1 MSFSIIMPTYNES
14 ENLPLLMERL
24 FALPIPELNV
34 LVIDDNSP
42 DGTGR
47 IADDLAVKY
56 DNRIRVIH
64 RTGKLG
70 LGSAYI
76 LGFKE
81 CLKTSAE
88 YMVQMDADFSHPP
101 EKLVEM
107 FQASENADVVIGS
120 RYTKGGS
127 VDKDWPIWRKMLSA
141 FGNNYARIILG
152 VHMKD
157 LTGAFRIWKREVVE
171 TVPWDRIRSNGY
183 VFQVE
188 SAYLVERLG
197 FKVAEVPIYFAERKY
212 GQSKMNLGIQ
222 MEAAIRVWQ
231 LRGLYHDL

>member
-47 IADDLAVKY
+47 IADELAVKY
-56 DNRIRVIH
+56 DGRIRVIH
-64 RTGKLG
+64 RAGKLG

-81 CLKTSAE
+81 CLKTRAH

-107 FQASENADVVIGS
+107 YQAIENADVVIGS

-157 LTGAFRIWKREVVE
+157 MTGAFRIWKREVVE

-188 SAYLVERLG
+188 SAYLAERLG
-197 FKVAEVPIYFAERKY
+197 FKVAEVPIYFAERRF

-231 LRGLYHDL
+231 LRGLYRDL